1 MTSVS
6 FNSTSAS
13 ALAMLGGSTSAL
25 DRTQRQ
31 AANGRE
37 VEQAADNAAYWSI
50 ATTMKASS
58 LSMSSVEDANGLA
71 AALTDTAAVGIRE
84 ATSLVAQI
92 QSKLVLATAVGSNKQ
107 AINSE
112 ISQLKDQL
120 SAVVESSAFNGQNW
134 LKVEAGS
141 QPKVS
146 SMVASVT
153 GTGGEGDLSINMIDF
168 DTAKSTLVSG
178 ENAADGTLT
187 RSYSGMTRSGAL
199 YAYHLMD
206 ANAVVPNAASSKEIR
221 IDSQTSYGE
230 LDGMISALNRVMADM
245 VSTGAEVGATRNRV
259 SANMEFTQ
267 DLQDVTQTGIGR
279 LVDADLNE
287 QSVLLAARLAAQ
299 QLQATSLNIAN
310 NSMAN
315 SLKLFL

>member
-6 FNSTSAS
+6 LNSASAS

-25 DRTQRQ
+25 ERTQRQ
-31 AANGRE
+31 AASGRE

-120 SAVVESSAFNGQNW
+120 NTVVESSAFNGQNW

-153 GTGGEGDLSINMIDF
+153 GGGEGDLSINMIDF
-168 DTAKSTLVSG
+168 DTAKSTLVSA

-199 YAYHLMD
+199 YDYHLLD
-206 ANAVVPNAASSKEIR
+206 ANSVVPNAATSKEIR
-221 IDSQTSYGE
+221 IDSQTSFAE
-230 LDGMISALNRVMADM
+230 LEGMVSTLNRVMADM
-245 VSTGAEVGATRNRV
+245 VSAGAEIGTTRNRV
-259 SANMEFTQ
+259 SANMDFMQ

-287 QSVLLAARLAAQ
+287 QSVLLAAQLAAQ

-310 NSMAN
+310 NSMGN

>member
-13 ALAMLGGSTSAL
+13 ALAMPAGSTSAL
-25 DRTQRQ
+25 ERTQRQ

-58 LSMSSVEDANGLA
+58 VSMSSVEDANGLA

-120 SAVVESSAFNGQNW
+120 NTVVESSAFNGQNW

-153 GTGGEGDLSINMIDF
+153 GGGEGDLSINMIDF
-168 DTAKSTLVSG
+168 DTAKSTLVSA

-199 YAYHLMD
+199 YDYHLLD
-206 ANAVVPNAASSKEIR
+206 ANSVVPNAATSKEIR
-221 IDSQTSYGE
+221 IDSQTSFAE
-230 LDGMISALNRVMADM
+230 LEGMVSTLNRVMADM
-245 VSTGAEVGATRNRV
+245 VS
-259 SANMEFTQ
+259 
-267 DLQDVTQTGIGR
+267 
-279 LVDADLNE
+279 
-287 QSVLLAARLAAQ
+287 
-299 QLQATSLNIAN
+299 
-310 NSMAN
+310 
-315 SLKLFL
+315 

>member
-1 MTSVS
+1 MSSVS

-13 ALAMLGGSTSAL
+13 SLAVLTGSTSAL
-25 DRTQRQ
+25 ERTQRQ
-31 AANGRE
+31 VANGRA
-37 VEQAADNAAYWSI
+37 VEQAADNTAYWSI
-50 ATTMKASS
+50 ATTMRSSS

-84 ATSLVAQI
+84 ATRLVSEI
-92 QSKLVLATAVGSNKQ
+92 QSKLVLATAVGANKP

-112 ISQLKDQL
+112 MMQLKDQL
-120 SAVVESSAFNGQNW
+120 SAVVDNSAFNGQNW

-153 GTGGEGDLSINMIDF
+153 DGGEGDLSINMIDF

-178 ENAADGTLT
+178 ENAADGMLT

-199 YAYHLMD
+199 YDYHLIN
-206 ANAVVPNAASSKEIR
+206 ANSVVPNAASSKEIK
-221 IDSQTSYGE
+221 IDSQTGSAE

-245 VSTGAEVGATRNRV
+245 ISTEAEVGATRNRV
-259 SANMEFTQ
+259 SANMEFIQ
-267 DLQDVTQTGIGR
+267 GVQDVTDTGIGR
-279 LVDADLNE
+279 LVNADLNE
-287 QSVLLAARLAAQ
+287 HSVVLAAQMAAQ
-299 QLQATSLNIAN
+299 QLQTTSLNIAN
-310 NSMAN
+310 NSMSA

>member
-13 ALAMLGGSTSAL
+13 ALAMPAGSTSAL
-25 DRTQRQ
+25 ERTQRQ

-58 LSMSSVEDANGLA
+58 VSMSSVEDANGLA
-71 AALTDTAAVGIRE
+71 AALTDTAGVGVRE

-120 SAVVESSAFNGQNW
+120 NTVVESSAFNGQNW

-153 GTGGEGDLSINMIDF
+153 GGGEGDLSINMIDF
-168 DTAKSTLVSG
+168 DTAKSTLVSA

-199 YAYHLMD
+199 YDYHLLD
-206 ANAVVPNAASSKEIR
+206 ANSVVPNAATSKEIR
-221 IDSQTSYGE
+221 IDSQTSFAE
-230 LDGMISALNRVMADM
+230 LEGMVSTLNRVMADM
-245 VSTGAEVGATRNRV
+245 VSAGAEIGTTRNRV
-259 SANMEFTQ
+259 SANMDFMQ

-287 QSVLLAARLAAQ
+287 QSVLLAAQLAAQ
-299 QLQATSLNIAN
+299 QLQTTSLNIAN
-310 NSMAN
+310 NSMGN